1 MERGLRQG
9 DPLSP
14 FLFIIVAEA
23 LQVSIPEAC
32 GRGIFSGL
40 SLAND
45 VANLS
50 LLQYADDALIFS
62 KWSRLNV
69 KNLVRILGWYQ
80 DASGLKVNLSK
91 SRLYGI
97 GVDLSEVIDVAN
109 SVNCSHD
116 NLPFCY
122 LGLPS
127 PVLQSFENG
136 GLGIGSI
143 KAKNLSLLGKW
154 WWRFHNEKE
163 ALWCKVITCLY
174 GNDGGFNSGV
184 DSFVRNVKSGVDV
197 FFWHDFWLG
206 AGLCLKD
213 HFPRLYALETYK
225 ECRMKDRWISVNG
238 TWSYNWDWRSNTK
251 GRALD
256 DINELSQLIGNL
268 VLYPG
273 YNDWWKWELDP
284 GGVFTVNKLS
294 KLLDSSMLGLNVM
307 TVNVDWN
314 SWVPKKVNIRVWRAL
329 NNRLSTLSNLEARG
343 VPVWKFNPPDFSS
356 LHELLEFV
364 PPLSSLAK
372 KVFQR
377 VVYVVI
383 WALWDWRNRVLHT
396 SSSCLHEDI
405 FAKVLII
412 RGTAIGHCKTRELE
426 IVVYNSILVNYS
438 EDPKFGTR
446 PLMWYAPKAAL
457 ILMENQGQKTS
468 ETIDERIYA
477 FLLAS
482 KTVVA
487 ISCRDL
493 GARIGLSHI
502 PDPRLARLEAPY
514 DCNNGVGGWIYCK
527 WSLQIQEMSINCTFY
542 LQKVVDRLP
551 ISIGTTVTGTTAV
564 KVPIKGRVH
573 PIKDQVAEYRLRGN
587 NVVRHCSRQAIPL
600 EFCYGNARS
609 RIVPEFALTKQ

>member
-9 DPLSP
+9 DPLFP
-14 FLFIIVAEA
+14 FLFIIVTEA
-23 LQVSIPEAC
+23 LQISILEAC
-32 GRGIFSGL
+32 GRGIFAGL

-45 VANLS
+45 GANLS
-50 LLQYADDALIFS
+50 LLQYADDALIFG

-91 SRLYGI
+91 SRLGI
-97 GVDLSEVIDVAN
+97 GVYLSEVIDVAN

-122 LGLPS
+122 LGLPVGKS
-127 PVLQSFENG
+127 MYKKENWSEVLDGFSSRLSSWKSRMLSIGGRLTLSKAILGSLPLYYLSLFRAPSSVLKMFETKRRRFFWGFKDDTKGISWVKWESVLQSFENG

-197 FFWHDFWLG
+197 FFWHDVWLG

-225 ECRMKDRWISVNG
+225 ECRIKDRWISVNG
-238 TWSYNWDWRSNTK
+238 TWSYNWDWRSNPR

-256 DINELSQLIGNL
+256 DINELSQLIGSL

-273 YNDWWKWELDP
+273 YKDGWKWELDP

-294 KLLDSSMLGLNVM
+294 KLLDSSMLGPNVM

-329 NNRLSTLSNLEARG
+329 NNRLPTLSNLEARG
-343 VPVWKFNPPDFSS
+343 VPVVSCICVLCNASTDCVHHCLLACPKTILIWRKIWSWWKFNPPDFSS

-364 PPLSSLAK
+364 PPLSPLAK
-372 KVFQR
+372 KVFQG
-377 VVYVVI
+377 VVYVAI

-405 FAKVLII
+405 FAKVQTL
-412 RGTAIGHCKTRELE
+412 
-426 IVVYNSILVNYS
+426 S
-438 EDPKFGTR
+438 
-446 PLMWYAPKAAL
+446 
-457 ILMENQGQKTS
+457 
-468 ETIDERIYA
+468 
-477 FLLAS
+477 LLW
-482 KTVVA
+482 
-487 ISCRDL
+487 
-493 GARIGLSHI
+493 LS
-502 PDPRLARLEAPY
+502 
-514 DCNNGVGGWIYCK
+514 N
-527 WSLQIQEMSINCTFY
+527 
-542 LQKVVDRLP
+542 
-551 ISIGTTVTGTTAV
+551 
-564 KVPIKGRVH
+564 
-573 PIKDQVAEYRLRGN
+573 
-587 NVVRHCSRQAIPL
+587 
-600 EFCYGNARS
+600 RS
-609 RIVPEFALTKQ
+609 RKKSLRWRDWVLNPS